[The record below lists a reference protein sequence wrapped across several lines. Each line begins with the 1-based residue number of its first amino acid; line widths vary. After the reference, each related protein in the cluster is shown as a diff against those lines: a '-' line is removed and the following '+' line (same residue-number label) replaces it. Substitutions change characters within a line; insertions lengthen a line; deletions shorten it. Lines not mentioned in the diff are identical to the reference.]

1 MSKPR
6 MSLGSHNIV
15 GSKVEESRLKLGL
28 KQHELMARLQNEG
41 MEIDESGM
49 SRLEG
54 QKRAVQDFEL
64 PILCKVLS
72 VSVTWL
78 LGME

>member
-6 MSLGSHNIV
+6 QTLGSHNIV
-15 GSKVEESRLKLGL
+15 GEKVEQVRQRMGL

-41 MEIDESGM
+41 MDIDESGM

-64 PILCKVLS
+64 PILCKVLG
-72 VSVTWL
+72 VSVMWL
-78 LGME
+78 LEMD

>member
-6 MSLGSHNIV
+6 ASLGSHNMI
-15 GSKVEESRLKLGL
+15 GPKVEEVRLRMGL

-41 MEIDESGM
+41 MDIDESAM

-64 PILCKVLS
+64 PILCKVLG